1 MRQTIFLVIT
11 ILAFGTLV
19 FAHGPGEETSPWEL
33 LAQSKT
39 LLNLKIY
46 DSPPSTDPIRPYRL
60 DMKPIRE
67 ELERVGIRDAVK
79 IELRTQSQ
87 KLLARLGKYKPTFE
101 KEGQKGIFFDSIPA
115 VKEFYI
121 TKRRGGGG
129 SRFFEERETSNT
141 ERRDDSKYFR
151 EQDGEGTKL
160 PEKGV
165 LYIKG
170 KKKNKAKLVVTITH
184 LNKVI

>member
-1 MRQTIFLVIT
+1 MIT
-11 ILAFGTLV
+11 ILAVGTLV
-19 FAHGPGEETSPWEL
+19 FAHVPGEKTSPWEL

-46 DSPPSTDPIRPYRL
+46 DSPPSTDPVRPYRL
-60 DMKPIRE
+60 DMTVIRE
-67 ELERVGIRDAVK
+67 ELERVGIREAVK

-87 KLLARLGKYKPTFE
+87 KLLTRLGKYKPTFE
-101 KEGQKGIFFDSIPA
+101 KEGQKGIFFDSIPD

-121 TKRRGGGG
+121 TYRRDGGG
-129 SRFFEERETSNT
+129 SKFY
-141 ERRDDSKYFR
+141 K
-151 EQDGEGTKL
+151 EQDGEGMKL
-160 PEKGV
+160 PEKGI